1 MCKLK
6 FLPYVVLVL
15 AIRSVENEIV
25 RIAREEDAENGTV

>member
-6 FLPYVVLVL
+6 FLPYAVLVL
-15 AIRSVENEIV
+15 AFTSLENEIV